1 MSDRIK
7 PKLTVRMFGGFS
19 VSYAGEP
26 ITLGRQTSSKFC
38 QLFQLLLTRPGRQF
52 SKREIMRCLYGQE
65 SVEDANATLN
75 NTVFRL
81 RRCLDASPLPAG
93 EYLTVGDGMIRFEE
107 LVPVDC
113 DVWRFERLSRSF
125 DKETGRE
132 KRIQIA
138 EEACGLYIGEL
149 LPRLAAEQ
157 WVIERDKVCREAYFR
172 MLRYLLE
179 HRQKERNYREIQRL
193 SAAAASIQLFGEW
206 RMWQVDALVSLGKP
220 EEAMAAYRELLD
232 HLWESGEPPAE
243 PWMKRLRELDSR
255 IQLPREG
262 DDTLR
267 GFLREEKPSA
277 GAYPCPQ
284 QSFLD
289 YCHILE
295 RQKERLHTEYCVLVC
310 TIEGIGKN
318 AQTAWQR
325 CAAQGPKLEKA
336 FHACLRSGD
345 LYTKYSAGQYLLL
358 CTGCRARDAR
368 EIGNRVDARFQ
379 KLCGGRY
386 RAQLRV
392 LDLETGKI

>member
-1 MSDRIK
+1 MADRTK

-19 VSYAGEP
+19 VSYASEP
-26 ITLGRQTSSKFC
+26 IVLGRQTSSKFC

-81 RRCLDASPLPAG
+81 RRCLAASPLPDG
-93 EYLTVGDGMIRFEE
+93 EYLTVADGIIRFEE

-113 DVWRFERLSRSF
+113 DVWRFERLTRSF
-125 DKETGRE
+125 DRETGRE
-132 KRIQIA
+132 NRIQLA
-138 EEACGLYIGEL
+138 EEACGLYTGEL

-157 WVIERDKVCREAYFR
+157 WVIERDKTCREAYFR

-179 HRQKERNYREIQRL
+179 HRQEERNYREIRRL
-193 SAAAASIQLFGEW
+193 SAAAAAIQPFGEW
-206 RMWQVDALVSLGKP
+206 RLWQVDALVSLGKP

-243 PWMKRLRELDSR
+243 PWMKRLQEIESR
-255 IQLPREG
+255 IRLPREG
-262 DDTLR
+262 DDALR
-267 GFLREEKPSA
+267 RFLREDKSPA
-277 GAYPCPQ
+277 GAYPCPL

-289 YCHILE
+289 FCHILE
-295 RQKERLHTEYCVLVC
+295 RQRERLGVEYCVLVC
-310 TIEGIGKN
+310 TIEGIGRRE
-318 AQTAWQR
+318 QTSWQR
-325 CAAQGPKLEKA
+325 CAAQGTKLEKA
-336 FHACLRSGD
+336 FHSCLRIGD
-345 LYTKYSAGQYLLL
+345 VYTKYSAGQYLLL
-358 CTGCRARDAR
+358 CAGCRAGDAR

-392 LDLETGKI
+392 LDLGTGRI